1 MSRGYAAKGIRER
14 IHTVRLDE
22 SYRLIR
28 RRHQD
33 RPLGT
38 IPTSS
43 RFSDPLGRY
52 SVLYATQSILG
63 RYSVLYATQSMQCA
77 VWEGLARDRF
87 ARRRRRIL
95 AFREAEPV
103 VVVTLHTIEPLS
115 LVDLRHDGPVR
126 IGAPTA
132 VTHDADHR
140 AGQSL
145 SAATYANVPE
155 ADGFVYQSRFT
166 GHTCMA
172 VFDRAIGKL
181 AVRDVTGLVQHP
193 KFADV
198 LIDNEITLRSTEK

>member
-1 MSRGYAAKGIRER
+1 MSWGYAAKGIRER
-14 IHTVRLDE
+14 THTVRLDE
-22 SYRLIR
+22 AYRLIR

-52 SVLYATQSILG
+52 SVLYATQS
-63 RYSVLYATQSMQCA
+63 MQFA

-95 AFREAEPV
+95 AFREAEPI
-103 VVVTLHTIEPLS
+103 VVVTLHAIEPLS

-198 LIDNEITLRSTEK
+198 LIDYEITLRSTEK